1 MKNNIFFAIAFLCLW
16 ATTYS
21 QEFQGKAYYESKT
34 TIDANFGGR
43 EIPEAR
49 RKQIMERMKNAFEKT
64 FILTFD
70 RTSSFYV
77 EDEQLEAPSASGG
90 RGGGF
95 FRMMSSDAGKHYKN
109 IMDVNYTKQVEMFG
123 KLFLIKDDLEKLEW
137 QMGSETKKIGNYTC
151 YMATVTKQIDTSTSG
166 GFRRMFR
173 GRRGNG
179 ENTEK
184 IEVPSERTITAWYTL
199 DIPIS
204 QGPGEYWGLP
214 GLILEVNDD
223 RTTLIC
229 TKIVMNAQDR
239 ITVEPPKKGKE
250 VSQKEYDGIRAEK
263 IKEMRENFRRGDGPG
278 GRGRRIN

>member
-1 MKNNIFFAIAFLCLW
+1 MKNNIFFVIVFFCLL
-16 ATTYS
+16 ATTYC

-95 FRMMSSDAGKHYKN
+95 FRMMSGDAGKHYKN
-109 IMDVNYTKQVEMFG
+109 IKDVNYTKQVEMFG

-137 QMGSETKKIGNYTC
+137 QMGSETKKIGDYTC

-184 IEVPSERTITAWYTL
+184 IEVPTEKTITAWYTL

-229 TKIVMNAQDR
+229 TKIVMNAKDR
-239 ITVEPPKKGKE
+239 ITVAPPKKGKE
-250 VSQKEYDGIRAEK
+250 VSQKEYDGIMAEK